1 MQESPC
7 VHLYFSNSVEELSF
21 ALANNLDDGFSDD
34 PFEFQSVYIP
44 NAPLQKWLQLRLVD
58 TLGCVMNIDYSFLE
72 RGLWNALESLL
83 PDTGIQRLD
92 QDQMQWLIVQF
103 LKENNLEHLP
113 KIKAYVSESDNTK
126 LTYKIWQL
134 AGELSRLFL
143 EYERNRPDMISAWRL
158 NQNWL
163 SEDKQT
169 PLEDEQRILYTELFC
184 NSEKTPSYMTLVN
197 FSEYVLKQLQSSS
210 SVKPLHIFGPSQLSV
225 FHKKLLCQLGRY
237 FRIHIYSLNVCSEY
251 WEDMTTHS
259 EDKWMSK
266 KLLSSDVFVD
276 VDGEEIFT
284 QEENLLLKS
293 WGKPGRETLKV
304 FSDLEELC
312 IGHGVDFQTFW
323 QPIYHESESALC
335 QLQNDILTRSSEQRQ
350 IAQSD
355 RSLQISAAPSRLREV
370 EGVFNS
376 IVTNLSREKSLKLT
390 DIAVLVFDI
399 DKYKVEINRVFE
411 GTVTDGQKVV
421 PYSLIDSKASNESH
435 FSQAI
440 GLILKI
446 LSGEFNRRNIL
457 TLFKNPCF
465 QAKTQM
471 SSSDV
476 AQCLDWMVELMML
489 REGEGDDFSFHQG
502 LLNLRAGKIFGNLKE
517 YEGLNSYETNHNE
530 LLSLF
535 SHIIERLLIISDK
548 LMPLQVSPELWQQ
561 HLVSLFDDFLSVP
574 EAFPA
579 ELSIRSKLFDGLQSL
594 IDFDKENTEL
604 KLNFEDI
611 CQFIYNTIDGIPVS
625 RSMYLGSGITIASL
639 QPMRPVPFKHI
650 YILGLSENEFPGAVD
665 KTSFD
670 LRNSHRKIGDISLP
684 EKNLYLFLETII
696 CARQKLFLSY
706 VSEDIK
712 EDKVFNPARVIDE
725 IGHYC
730 RNNFNFI
737 LSTQELPLKNYV
749 PDVFKK
755 VFLNDGYRSVK
766 SADAELA
773 QTIKGKLSEPCKI
786 KNKNLP
792 ITEKKELSVNQLVRF
807 VRNPADSFF
816 RENCQ
821 LPSLWTNDEAL
832 RVDEP
837 FESENL
843 VKRHFIE
850 SLFNEFIKTSFTDE
864 IDLDFFAFLDEHY
877 LKLQN
882 LNRLPKGVFGDL
894 DLLSIRD
901 SLENLVSRHELESIV
916 SELRKDHQFGRVVI
930 GEKSWPKEDNYLYC
944 NALEV
949 KDFNLTGNLEN
960 CFWDSSHKLQKIFL
974 IKDTFSKKDVIKPFF
989 IWALCF
995 LSNLCDDVELTIFT
1009 YKRAKPSTHTFSLGQ
1024 AGFESKEDLNTWLFS
1039 LAENIYLGQAV
1050 LLPLDLATKIFESNS
1065 YNLESIINEN
1075 QNLANLLL
1083 SKPIDLLEP
1092 NPDLNSLEHLIRPI
1106 LNVLGGRK

>member
-21 ALANNLDDGFSDD
+21 ALASNLNDGFSDD

-92 QDQMQWLIVQF
+92 QEQMQWLIVQY
-103 LKENNLEHLP
+103 LKENDLDHIP
-113 KIKAYVSESDNTK
+113 KIKVYVSETNKQK

-134 AGELSRLFL
+134 AAELSRLFL
-143 EYERNRPDMISAWRL
+143 EYERNRPEMIAAWRQ
-158 NQNWL
+158 NINWL
-163 SEDKQT
+163 SEEKQT

-184 NSEKTPSYMTLVN
+184 DSDKPLNYMTLVN
-197 FSEYVLKQLQSSS
+197 FSEYVLKSLKKTPT
-210 SVKPLHIFGPSQLSV
+210 VKPLHIFGPSQLSV

-237 FRIHIYSLNVCSEY
+237 FRIQIYSLNVCSEY

-259 EDKWMSK
+259 EDKWRNK
-266 KLLSSDVFVD
+266 KLLPSDIFVD
-276 VDGEEIFT
+276 IDGEEIFS
-284 QEENLLLKS
+284 QEDNQLLKS

-304 FSDLEELC
+304 FSDLEEMC
-312 IGHGVDFQTFW
+312 IGYGVDFQTFS
-323 QPIYHESESALC
+323 QAVYNNSESLLA

-355 RSLQISAAPSRLREV
+355 KSLQVTAAPSRLREV

-376 IVTNLSREKSLKLT
+376 IVTNLSKDKDLKLT

-411 GTVTDGQKVV
+411 GTVADNQKVV

-446 LSGEFNRRNIL
+446 LSGEFNRRNVL

-465 QAKTQM
+465 QAKTEM
-471 SSSDV
+471 NSSDV
-476 AQCLDWMVELMML
+476 TQCLDWMIELMML

-502 LLNLRAGKIFGNLKE
+502 LLNLRAGKVFGNLKE
-517 YEGLNSYETNHNE
+517 YEGLNSYETSQNE

-535 SHIIERLLIISDK
+535 SHIIDSLLSLSEK
-548 LMPLQVSPELWQQ
+548 LIPLQASSELWQQ
-561 HLVSLFDDFLSVP
+561 HLVSLFDRFLAVP

-579 ELSIRSKLFDGLQSL
+579 ELSIRTKLFDGLQSL
-594 IDFDKENTEL
+594 IDFNKRNTEL

-611 CQFIYNTIDGIPVS
+611 CQFIYSTIDGIPVS
-625 RSMYLGSGITIASL
+625 RGMYLGSGITIASL

-650 YILGLSENEFPGAVD
+650 YILGLGENEFPGSVD

-670 LRNSHRKIGDISLP
+670 LRNIHRKIGDISLP

-696 CARQKLFLSY
+696 CAREKLFLSY

-725 IGHYC
+725 ISHYC
-730 RNNFNFI
+730 RSNFNFM
-737 LSTQELPLKNYV
+737 LKSQELALKNYA
-749 PDVFKK
+749 PNSFRNG
-755 VFLNDGYRSVK
+755 FTNDGFRSVK
-766 SADAELA
+766 AEDALLA
-773 QTIKGKLSEPCKI
+773 KTLQENQTQVRKARS
-786 KNKNLP
+786 NTLP
-792 ITEKKELSVNQLVRF
+792 IQNRKELSVNQLVTF

-816 RENCQ
+816 KENCQ

-832 RVDEP
+832 RIDEP

-843 VKRHFIE
+843 VKRRFIE
-850 SLFNEFIKTSFTDE
+850 TVFHDFIKTAFTE
-864 IDLDFFAFLDEHY
+864 SSDLDFFVSLEAHY
-877 LKLQN
+877 LRLQQ
-882 LNRLPKGVFGDL
+882 LNRLPKGVFGEL
-894 DLLSIRD
+894 DFQSISD
-901 SLENLVSRHELESIV
+901 SLENLIGRQDFEQIV
-916 SELRKDHQFGRVVI
+916 NELRKEHEFGRVII
-930 GEKSWPKEDNYLYC
+930 GEKSWSKEGNYLYC
-944 NALEV
+944 DAVPLQ
-949 KDFNLTGNLEN
+949 DFKLVGTLEN
-960 CFWDSSHKLQKIFL
+960 CFWNTSNKLEKIFL
-974 IKDTFSKKDVIKPFF
+974 IKDTMSKKDILKPFF
-989 IWALCF
+989 MWTLGY
-995 LSNLCDDVELTIFT
+995 LNDLCDDIELTIFA
-1009 YKRAKPSTHTFSLGQ
+1009 YKRTKPTTYIFSLDKT
-1024 AGFESKEDLNTWLFS
+1024 GFDSKEALRDWLQA
-1039 LAENIYLGQAV
+1039 LVENIHLGQAV
-1050 LLPLDLATKIFESNS
+1050 LLPLEQASKAFESQA
-1065 YNLESIINEN
+1065 YHLESIINEN
-1075 QNLANLLL
+1075 QSLASILLP
-1083 SKPIDLLEP
+1083 KPIDLLEQ
-1092 NPDLNSLEHLIRPI
+1092 NPDLETIQSLLQPV
-1106 LNVLGGRK
+1106 LNMLGGSK